1 MHDVNELASV
11 VFSGLSAL
19 VVEDVA
25 DEGEVIRVSARTPD
39 DPVPCPVCGHPT
51 GQVHAFHVRVVADVP
66 VDGRRVVASVRVRR
80 MLCPVLGCRWQT
92 FREQVP
98 GLIER
103 YQRRTRRL
111 ADQLGE
117 IVRELA
123 GRAGARLSRVPVCV
137 ISRSTALRLLIRQA
151 VPPPRVP
158 RVLGVD
164 DFALR
169 RRQRYAAV
177 LIDAET
183 GERID
188 VLPDRT
194 TQTLAA
200 WLREHPG
207 IEYVCRD
214 GSGSYGEAIRQA
226 LPEAVQ
232 VSDRW
237 HLWSNLCGKV
247 LAEVR
252 SHAAC
257 WATAVN
263 PARPGGVREQT
274 TRERWQQVHGLLGQG
289 VGLLECARH
298 LDVALNTVKRYARM
312 KEPTA
317 ERRAPGYKP
326 TLVDPYRDHLR
337 RRRAEDPAVSVTHL
351 LREIKELGC
360 TGSAS
365 LLVRYLTQGRAEGD
379 KPVTTPQRFARLLL
393 TRPENLRDKGT
404 TLLEELTK
412 ACPELTELARLTREF
427 AQLLIPAEGNDA
439 KLAEWITSVRSVDL
453 PHLRAFTN
461 GLELDRAAVDAGLT
475 LPFHNGR
482 TEGVNTRTKRIMRQM
497 HGRAGFPLLRHRV
510 LLQ

>member
-1 MHDVNELASV
+1 MRDVNELLGV

-19 VVEDVA
+19 VVEGVT
-25 DEGEVIRVSARTPD
+25 DEGEVIRVSARTRD
-39 DPVPCPVCGHPT
+39 DPVPCPACGRPT
-51 GQVHAFHVRVVADVP
+51 DQVHAFHGRVIADVP

-80 MLCPVLGCRWQT
+80 MVCPVLGCPRQT

-98 GLIER
+98 GVIER

-111 ADQLGE
+111 AVQLGQVVE
-117 IVRELA
+117 ELA
-123 GRAGARLSRVPVCV
+123 GRAGARLSHVLACA
-137 ISRSTALRLLIRQA
+137 ISRSTALRALMRQA
-151 VPPPRVP
+151 IPPLRVP

-164 DFALR
+164 DFALKR
-169 RRQRYAAV
+169 RHRYATV

-194 TQTLAA
+194 AQTLVA

-207 IEYVCRD
+207 AEYVCRD
-214 GSGSYGEAIRQA
+214 GSGSCGEAIRQA

-232 VSDRW
+232 VGDRW

-252 SHAAC
+252 SHAVC

-263 PARPGGVREQT
+263 PTRPGGVREQT
-274 TRERWQQVHGLLGQG
+274 TRERWQRVHKLLDQG
-289 VGLLECARH
+289 VGLLECARR

-312 KEPTA
+312 KEPTRD
-317 ERRAPGYKP
+317 RRAPRYKP

-337 RRRAEDPAVSVTHL
+337 RRRAENPAVPVTHL
-351 LREIKELGC
+351 LREIKELGY
-360 TGSAS
+360 TGSAN
-365 LLVRYLTQGRAEGD
+365 LLVRYITQGQVEGD

-393 TRPENLRDKGT
+393 THPENLRDKDT
-404 TLLEELTK
+404 ELLRELTA
-412 ACPELTELARLTREF
+412 ACPEMAELSCLTGEF
-427 AQLLIPAEGNDA
+427 AQLLTPAEGNDA
-439 KLAEWITSVRSVDL
+439 KLTDWITRVRAADL
-453 PHLRAFTN
+453 PHLHSFAN

-497 HGRAGFPLLRHRV
+497 YGRAGFPLLRQRI